1 MNTTGAA
8 WCSLDDKMRLHQYNM
23 FIFTVLWTRCSYSM
37 LSLSLSLFSPSC
49 CVDYSLIFFSFFDD
63 QSLSLNICFI
73 FLVDDLC
80 LSIFIFCWPL
90 SFSDSVL
97 FFFLLTTFPLSVF
110 YLSFSVDYSLS
121 NFVILWPLSF
131 CQSHSFPVCLSYL
144 FLPLSLPLNL
154 FFLLCLSHPFS
165 QSFRYLYLLR
175 TLFFSLS
182 FTLSVDN
189 SLSVILFLFQS
200 RTSIMFSPFSLLS
213 LLLFHWSLQ
222 FSLSTVVLSV
232 FLSFLSCY
240 FFLFLCFQFVV
251 AKFESPSPPFWKVF
265 VLFLLWRGFA

>member
-1 MNTTGAA
+1 MNSWIPLVQYGSDLKIRCAFTSTI
-8 WCSLDDKMRLHQYNM
+8 CSYL
-23 FIFTVLWTRCSYSM
+23 LWTRCSYSM

-63 QSLSLNICFI
+63 QSEQSLSLNICFI

-154 FFLLCLSHPFS
+154 FFSLFITPILSV
-165 QSFRYLYLLR
+165 
-175 TLFFSLS
+175 FSLS
-182 FTLSVDN
+182 LSSQNSIFQSFFYFVGWQLSICHSL
-189 SLSVILFLFQS
+189 SLSVSKI
-200 RTSIMFSPFSLLS
+200 
-213 LLLFHWSLQ
+213 HY
-222 FSLSTVVLSV
+222 V
-232 FLSFLSCY
+232 LSFLS
-240 FFLFLCFQFVV
+240 FVSSSFSLV
-251 AKFESPSPPFWKVF
+251 SPI
-265 VLFLLWRGFA
+265 LTL